1 LGENEVIMFSFFKTA
16 TFQDERLG
24 ALTRSGGRWKG
35 RIVLA
40 QHGSI
45 ELSLSGP
52 RASPDSASLALAR
65 ELPARYVALVPQIQG
80 SLFEHYQPYREA
92 DSAGEPPRSSEPFP
106 KIERG
111 EDVWP
116 YVSAVWV
123 RVEPLRGS
131 PTDGPIV
138 EIAYRVA
145 WDEEHTVGARIQEWK
160 LFELCGSVI

>member
-1 LGENEVIMFSFFKTA
+1 MFGLFKTA
-16 TFQDERLG
+16 TFHDERLG

-35 RIVLA
+35 RIALG

-45 ELSLSGP
+45 ALSLSGP

-65 ELPARYVALVPQIQG
+65 ELPARYGALLLQIQA
-80 SLFEHYQPYREA
+80 SLFEHYEPYRDA
-92 DSAGEPPRSSEPFP
+92 DAAGELPPSGDPFP
-106 KIERG
+106 KIERA

-116 YVSAVWV
+116 HVFAKWI

-131 PTDGPIV
+131 PKDGPIV
-138 EIAYRVA
+138 EIAYDVV
-145 WDEEHTVGARIQEWK
+145 WDQEHTVGARVQDWK